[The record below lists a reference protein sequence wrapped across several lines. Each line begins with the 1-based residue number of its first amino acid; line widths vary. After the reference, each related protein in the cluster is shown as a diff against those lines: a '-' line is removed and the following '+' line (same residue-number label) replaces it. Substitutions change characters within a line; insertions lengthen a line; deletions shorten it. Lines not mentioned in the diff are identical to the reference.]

1 MPKFLNT
8 QGLSSWIPRI
18 IEETERELVIITP
31 YMQLSDKIFK
41 LLVDA
46 ENRGVET
53 IIIYRENKLSEKEKD
68 KLKSI
73 DNLNLMHHPNLH
85 AKCYYNEN
93 YLLIAS
99 MNLYEYSEINNR
111 EMGILMHRMN
121 LPEFGNLDSW
131 NDNADDDFVFDEALH
146 EILEIISGTELE
158 KKSRETIEEGFEM
171 EILKT
176 TKEKKEDTL
185 KLINKIF
192 VHKKFKLEIDDEQNN
207 FNYVCKSYMDKV
219 DVIITKKLIL
229 FELNFD
235 NIKSA
240 NKYNNYSNN
249 DDNQVYI
256 SKGFKMYWNRPNVI
270 SLYNDSKHHYW
281 EKVDTIEKEI
291 KLKKMG
297 IDKIIEFIKS
307 F

>member
-8 QGLSSWIPRI
+8 CGLSTWIPRI

-31 YMQLSDKIFK
+31 YMKLSDKIFK

-73 DNLNLMHHPNLH
+73 DNLNLMHHPNIH

-111 EMGILMHRMN
+111 EMGILFHKITI
-121 LPEFGNLDSW
+121 PEFGNFDGW
-131 NDNADDDFVFDEALH
+131 KQNADNDFVFNEALQ
-146 EILEIISGTELE
+146 EILEIISGTHLE

-176 TKEKKEDTL
+176 TKEKKEDAL

-192 VHKKFKLEIDDEQNN
+192 IHKKFQLEIDEEQEN
-207 FNYVCKSYMDKV
+207 FNYICKSYMDKV
-219 DVIITKKLIL
+219 DVKITKRLIQ

-235 NIKSA
+235 NA
-240 NKYNNYSNN
+240 NLSTKYTNYNNS
-249 DDNQVYI
+249 DEKLVYNA
-256 SKGFKMYWNRPNVI
+256 KGFKMYWNRPNVI

-281 EKVDTIEKEI
+281 EKADTLEKEI
-291 KLKKMG
+291 KLRKMG
-297 IDKIIEFIKS
+297 IDKVIEFIKS

>member
-8 QGLSSWIPRI
+8 QGLSTWIPRI
-18 IEETERELVIITP
+18 IEETQRELVIITP
-31 YMQLSDKIFK
+31 YMQLSDKIYK
-41 LLVDA
+41 LLVEA
-46 ENRGVET
+46 NNRGVET

-73 DNLNLMHHPNLH
+73 DNLNLMHHPTVH

-99 MNLYEYSEINNR
+99 MNLYEFSELNNR
-111 EMGILMHRMN
+111 EMGILMHRIN
-121 LPEFGNLDSW
+121 LPEFGNLDNW

-158 KKSRETIEEGFEM
+158 KKSRETIEVGFEM

-176 TKEKKEDTL
+176 TKEKREDTL
-185 KLINKIF
+185 KLINKLFI
-192 VHKKFKLEIDDEQNN
+192 HKKFILEIDEQND
-207 FNYVCKSYMDKV
+207 FKYICKSYMDKV

-240 NKYNNYSNN
+240 SKYTNYNNN
-249 DDNQVYI
+249 DDSQVYI

-281 EKVDTIEKEI
+281 EKADTIEKEI